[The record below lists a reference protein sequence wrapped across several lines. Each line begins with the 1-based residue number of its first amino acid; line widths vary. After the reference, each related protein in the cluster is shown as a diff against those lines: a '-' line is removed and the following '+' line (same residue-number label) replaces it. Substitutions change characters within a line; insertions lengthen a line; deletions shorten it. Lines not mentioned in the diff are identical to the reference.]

1 MAEQS
6 VVRLFPEPEEP
17 EAAGASEAPRIDPQ
31 HLRALEAILFASAEP
46 VSETELGHRLPPD
59 ADLAALL
66 EDLQSLYADR
76 GVQLVRVAKG
86 WAFRTAPD
94 LAHLMTR
101 ELVEQRRLSRAALE
115 MLAIIAYHQP
125 VTRSEIEEIR
135 GVSTSK
141 GTLDLLIEIG
151 WVRISGRRNV
161 PGRPVTYGTS
171 DAFLEHF
178 SLDRVGDLPGV
189 EELAAA
195 GLLEKNALGVP
206 EDADAEAPADDES
219 DEDGLDRTYLG
230 GEAEAEAED

>member
-6 VVRLFPEPEEP
+6 VVRLFPEPEQVET
-17 EAAGASEAPRIDPQ
+17 PRIEAL
-31 HLRALEAILFASAEP
+31 HLRSLEALLFASAEP
-46 VSETELGHRLPPD
+46 VSEDELRRRLPAE
-59 ADLAALL
+59 ADLSALL
-66 EDLQSLYADR
+66 EELRQTYADR

-101 ELVEQRRLSRAALE
+101 EVVEQRRLSRPALE

-141 GTLDLLIEIG
+141 GTLDLLMEIG

-161 PGRPVTYGTS
+161 PGRPVTYGTT

-178 SLDRVGDLPGV
+178 SLDRVSDLPGV

-195 GLLEKNALGVP
+195 GLLEKNALAVP

-219 DEDGLDRTYLG
+219 DYDERDRDLLD